1 MSFALGAQQ
10 RRLARGLC
18 LGGAAIALIGLPGC
32 GSDSE
37 GAADGEAAKGG
48 ANELS
53 MGFLYDIGSANA
65 WTTDQCLS
73 DASVSLDGKSF
84 TQFADVQRALQ
95 AGEVDIAVM
104 GPQNFGQMI
113 DAGFSDFKAIAGVDT
128 GGEHITLGNGV
139 TVDSWKDFAGKKIGI
154 PPNSFVDMLFR
165 AGATEGGLNMDDVE
179 VVSFPGAGP
188 AMLAA
193 LKSGAIDVMVAWETN
208 NAQAK
213 AQGLGDYS
221 PVVDLQQGKIGKQ
234 TSVMYATDDA
244 IESKPKAVQ
253 AMVDC
258 LVQRTKELS
267 SDVDAWKSVALEKTG
282 VKPEVAD
289 VAVTKVEMDAKL
301 YVNSVRQVIKTF
313 AEHGLIKDSSDQ
325 VDGMIDW
332 SFLEKATGKSQE
344 ELSK

>member
-1 MSFALGAQQ
+1 MSFAVGAWQ
-10 RRLARGLC
+10 RRLAHGLC
-18 LGGAAIALIGLPGC
+18 LAGAAIALIGLPGC
-32 GSDSE
+32 GSD
-37 GAADGEAAKGG
+37 AADGEAAKGG
-48 ANELS
+48 SNELS

-65 WTTDQCLS
+65 WTTDECLS
-73 DASVSLDGKSF
+73 GKDTNLDGKSF

-95 AGEVDIAVM
+95 AGEIDIAVM
-104 GPQNFGQMI
+104 GPQNLGQMV
-113 DAGFSDFKAIAGVDT
+113 DAGYTSFKAIAGVDT
-128 GGEHITLGNGV
+128 GGEHITLGKGV
-139 TVDSWKDFAGKKIGI
+139 TVNSWKDFAGKKVGI

-188 AMLAA
+188 AMLSA
-193 LKSGAIDVMVAWETN
+193 LKDGAIDVMVAWETN

-213 AQGLGDYS
+213 ADGFGDYS
-221 PVVDLQQGKIGKQ
+221 SVVDLQQGKIGKQ

-244 IESKPKAVQ
+244 IKSKPKAVQ
-253 AMVDC
+253 ALVDC

-289 VAVTKVEMDAKL
+289 IAVTQVAMDAKL
-301 YVNSVRQVIKTF
+301 YVNSLREVIRTF
-313 AEHGLIKDSSDQ
+313 AEHGLIEDSSDQ

-332 SFLEKATGKSQE
+332 SFLKKATGKTQE

>member
-1 MSFALGAQQ
+1 MSFDSRAPRRRFTRWSCLLSAAVALAV
-10 RRLARGLC
+10 
-18 LGGAAIALIGLPGC
+18 LPGC
-32 GSDSE
+32 GSDE
-37 GAADGEAAKGG
+37 GSGGSAAEGG
-48 ANELS
+48 GNAIS

-65 WTTDQCLS
+65 WTTEECLAGRDVEFEGS
-73 DASVSLDGKSF
+73 SF

-104 GPQNFGQMI
+104 GPQNFGQMV
-113 DAGFSDFKAIAGVDT
+113 DAGFEDFKAIAGVDT
-128 GGEHITLGNGV
+128 GGEHITLGQGV
-139 TVDSWKDFAGKKIGI
+139 TVESWKDFAGMKVGI

-208 NAQAK
+208 NAEAK
-213 AQGLGDYS
+213 AQGIGDYS
-221 PVVDLQQGKIGKQ
+221 PVVDLQQGDIGKQ
-234 TSVMYATDDA
+234 TSVMYASNDA
-244 IESKPKAVQ
+244 IKNKPEAVQ

-258 LVQRTKELS
+258 LVERTEALTA
-267 SDVDAWKSVALEKTG
+267 DVDAWKAVSLEKTG

-289 VAVTKVEMDAKL
+289 IAVTQVEMDAKL
-301 YVNSVRQVIKTF
+301 YQESVEQVIKTF
-313 AEHGLIKDSSDQ
+313 AEFGLIKDSSAK
-325 VDGMIDW
+325 VEGMIDW
-332 SFLEKATGKSQE
+332 SFLEQATGKTKD